1 MEKPPG
7 EILRLKRKEK
17 NLSIEEIS
25 FNTKIPK
32 RILKKIEDS
41 DYSNMS
47 SFQKKYFVKNYANF
61 LGIDNKINSTK
72 VYNKGGL
79 LKKENNKC
87 SCY

>member
-1 MEKPPG
+1 MKKLPG
-7 EILRLKRKEK
+7 EVLRLKRKEI

-47 SFQKKYFVKNYANF
+47 SFQKNI
-61 LGIDNKINSTK
+61 L
-72 VYNKGGL
+72 
-79 LKKENNKC
+79 
-87 SCY
+87 